1 MNMKGIMIRLQDFTT
16 GGHFREFE
24 LDVYN
29 RNAGE
34 TQLRKQFLQLMKRKD
49 IAYYYQPII
58 ISLLYRR
65 LQVRSEL
72 WKH

>member
-16 GGHFREFE
+16 GGHSREK
-24 LDVYN
+24 VKN
-29 RNAGE
+29 CSVSIRRNTTAK
-34 TQLRKQFLQLMKRKD
+34 TVFAVDSKRED
-49 IAYYYQPII
+49 IALII